1 MRIEPRRKYF
11 GVVGKAIVTYRPH
24 DLKFQIKHQTSKTKQ
39 QEQQQATSKK
49 ATSNKRKLSQ
59 ETRTQEHKNFNTT
72 IKIMIPGSSV

>member
-24 DLKFQIKHQTSKTKQ
+24 DLKFQIKHQTSKTRQ
-39 QEQQQATSKK
+39 QEQQQ

-59 ETRTQEHKNFNTT
+59 ETRTQEL
-72 IKIMIPGSSV
+72 

>member
-11 GVVGKAIVTYRPH
+11 GVVGKAIVTYRPCH

-39 QEQQQATSKK
+39 QASEQQQ

-59 ETRTQEHKNFNTT
+59 ETRTQEL
-72 IKIMIPGSSV
+72 